1 MDTPSMP
8 TPNPTPS
15 ATPPSNSSGSN
26 KKILIIILAVVLG
39 LGALS
44 MIASFVVAGVVG
56 FGIKKAIES
65 GTGIKIDE
73 NGGKLTFS
81 GKDGESLKITNE
93 GTFTFTDNEGNTA
106 TINTETEKLP
116 ANFTKEFPVHGSMT
130 AVGGSVMLAPQGNL
144 HTANWSSTASV
155 PELDAWYRSQLPLNG
170 WEVNT
175 EIGGNTEQGSIIS
188 FTRGEG
194 DAQEGGQIT
203 ILIDDDGNTAVHVLL
218 TIKN

>member
-1 MDTPSMP
+1 MP

-15 ATPPSNSSGSN
+15 ATPPSTSSGSG
-26 KKILIIILAVVLG
+26 KKILIIVIVVVLG
-39 LGALS
+39 LGLLS

-56 FGIKKAIES
+56 FGIKKAIET

-73 NGGKLTFS
+73 NGGKLTLS

-93 GTFTFTDNEGNTA
+93 GTLTFTDNEGNTA
-106 TINTETEKLP
+106 TINSETDTLP
-116 ANFTKEFPVHGSMT
+116 ANFTKDFPIHGSMT
-130 AVGGSVMLAPQGNL
+130 AAGGSVMQTPQGDL
-144 HTANWSSTASV
+144 HTANWLSTASV
-155 PELDAWYRSQLPLNG
+155 PELDTWYRSQLPLKG
-170 WEVNT
+170 WEVNA

-194 DAQEGGQIT
+194 DAQEDGQLT
-203 ILIDDDGNTAVHVLL
+203 ILIDDSGKTAVQVLL